1 MREAGVREM
10 GAETPLPRLEVAELR
25 HVRLPMVVPFETSM
39 GRLNERD
46 AFLIRLRA
54 DGLEGWGEAAAW
66 RDPSFSYETVET
78 CFYAAERYLLPLL
91 FSAAQPAARG
101 IDSLLTPVRGYPM
114 AKAALETAA
123 ADLAARA
130 QGISLSRWLGGS
142 SAEVIVGISLGI
154 EASHEALLGRIEQ
167 AVAKN
172 YRRAKIKIR
181 PGWDLAVVEA
191 IRRRW
196 PDLPISVDANSAYTL
211 ADREL
216 FKALDA
222 HGLVTIEQPLRH
234 DDLVDHADLQSG
246 LVTPVCLDESLASL
260 ADLEAAIRLKSCR
273 MVNLKPGRVGGL
285 RQSLAVHDLCH
296 DQGLALFCG
305 GMLET
310 GIGRAANLA
319 IASLKHFRIAS
330 DLSES
335 ARYFARD
342 LVDPPFRLTERG
354 TLAVPAGPGIGV
366 TIDEGELERRT
377 VTCHSFTRSE
387 LAGAQA

>member
-1 MREAGVREM
+1 VTNPGVEP
-10 GAETPLPRLEVAELR
+10 PLPRLEAAELR

-39 GRLNERD
+39 GRLAERD
-46 AFLIRLRA
+46 AFLIRFKA
-54 DGLEGWGEAAAW
+54 EGLEGWGEAAAW

-78 CFYAAERYLLPLL
+78 CFYATERYFLPML
-91 FSAAQPAARG
+91 FSAARPSARG
-101 IDSLLTPVRGYPM
+101 IDELLAPVRGFPM
-114 AKAALETAA
+114 AKAAVETAA
-123 ADLAARA
+123 ADIAARA
-130 QGISLSRWLGGS
+130 AGLSLSRWLGGTS
-142 SAEVIVGISLGI
+142 EEVIVGISLGI
-154 EASHEALLGRIEQ
+154 EPSHEALIGRIEQ

-181 PGWDLAVVEA
+181 PGWDLGVVKA

-196 PDLPISVDANSAYTL
+196 PELPISVDANSAYTL
-211 ADREL
+211 ADRALFGEL
-216 FKALDA
+216 DRF
-222 HGLVTIEQPLRH
+222 GLVTMEQPLRH
-234 DDLVDHADLQSG
+234 DDLVDHAELQSG
-246 LVTPVCLDESLASL
+246 LVTPVCLDESLASV

-285 RQSLAVHDLCH
+285 ARSRAVHDLCR

-319 IASLKHFRIAS
+319 IASLPHFRIAS

-335 ARYFARD
+335 ARYFERD

-354 TLAVPAGPGIGV
+354 TLKVPTGPGIGV
-366 TIDEGELERRT
+366 TIDEGEVERRT
-377 VTCHSFTRSE
+377 ITRRNFTRAQ
-387 LAGAQA
+387 LIGAAA